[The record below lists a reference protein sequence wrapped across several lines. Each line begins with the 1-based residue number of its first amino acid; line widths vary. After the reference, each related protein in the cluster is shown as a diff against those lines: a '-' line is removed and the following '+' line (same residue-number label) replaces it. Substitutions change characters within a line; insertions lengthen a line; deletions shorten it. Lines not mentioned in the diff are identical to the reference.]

1 MDFSA
6 NVLSRIK
13 GKFNGINSIHSHWL
27 VFEIVFKQLSL
38 PKCFFCISSFRR
50 SYFVNLIEKTIENL
64 TKVLNCNVQF
74 EDSECFKSTSAVN
87 SHFNKRQKIRN
98 Y

>member
-1 MDFSA
+1 MELIRFIPTGWFSKLFLNSYHYL
-6 NVLSRIK
+6 NV
-13 GKFNGINSIHSHWL
+13 
-27 VFEIVFKQLSL
+27 
-38 PKCFFCISSFRR
+38 FFCISSFRR